1 MRLLLNG
8 LAVAAACVPTARA
21 QDAKPHAPEWITKM
35 ETCADA
41 RAAKPERIT
50 ACTQAH
56 DLVADRQVKAY
67 ALWYRSDAKLET
79 GDFSGA
85 IADSD
90 EADRLLPDDPAI
102 LNGRCW
108 TRAVA
113 NWELELARGACDLSI
128 NKQAA
133 AGTFDSRGLLNL
145 REGKWQ
151 AAWDDYNE
159 AFTMEPTLTISLY
172 GRGLAAVALGLAEDG
187 ERDMQRAAS
196 AAPDFT
202 RYGLTPEAVKKRA
215 AEMPPPSN

>member
-1 MRLLLNG
+1 
-8 LAVAAACVPTARA
+8 
-21 QDAKPHAPEWITKM
+21 M

-41 RAAKPERIT
+41 RAAKPERIA

-56 DLVADRQVKAY
+56 DLAADRQVRAY

-79 GDFSGA
+79 GDFAGA
-85 IADSD
+85 VADSD
-90 EADRLLPDDPAI
+90 EADLLLPDDPAI

-128 NKQAA
+128 NKQVA

-159 AFTMEPTLTISLY
+159 AFTMEPTLTMSLY

-187 ERDMQRAAS
+187 ERDMRRAAS
-196 AAPDFT
+196 AAPDFA
-202 RYGLTPEAVKKRA
+202 RYGLTPESVKKRA
-215 AEMPPPSN
+215 AEIPPTPSN